1 MAVAGFA
8 DPIAESVVH
17 RPPALLQPYVE
28 TYVGYRYAGFPPGE
42 HMGLPSRH
50 LTLVISFDAPVELA
64 VLPDGT
70 EGPWT
75 YDALLGGLHTSP
87 AVIRHDGFQHGIQ
100 LAVTPAGAR
109 GLFGLPAGEVA
120 RAVVPLE
127 AVWGRLVGEL
137 LDRLSGAS
145 TWRDRFAVLDGVLL
159 RALSARVEL
168 PSGARRETMAAW
180 DRLTKSAGRVG
191 VATLAAEVG
200 WSRRHLTEQFANEYG
215 VTPRSLAKVLRFER
229 ARRMLVRPDRPTLA
243 TVAATCGYSDQAHMV
258 HDWHDLAGSSPTAWL
273 DSEVLPFVQDED
285 EAEGA
290 QWSHG

>member
-1 MAVAGFA
+1 
-8 DPIAESVVH
+8 
-17 RPPALLQPYVE
+17 
-28 TYVGYRYAGFPPGE
+28 
-42 HMGLPSRH
+42 
-50 LTLVISFDAPVELA
+50 
-64 VLPDGT
+64 
-70 EGPWT
+70 
-75 YDALLGGLHTSP
+75 
-87 AVIRHDGFQHGIQ
+87 
-100 LAVTPAGAR
+100 
-109 GLFGLPAGEVA
+109 
-120 RAVVPLE
+120 VPLE
-127 AVWGRLVGEL
+127 AVWGRLADEL